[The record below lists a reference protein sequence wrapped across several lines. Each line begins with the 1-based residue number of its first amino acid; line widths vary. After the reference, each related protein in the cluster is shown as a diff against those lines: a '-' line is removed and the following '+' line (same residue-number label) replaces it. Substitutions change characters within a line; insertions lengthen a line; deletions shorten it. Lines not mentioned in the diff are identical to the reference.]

1 MTKILRA
8 AYALALLAI
17 VCLLTSA
24 PAYAQSVYGSIFGT
38 VTDKTGAVVADATVT
53 VTDEAKGT
61 VETATTNGAG
71 EYTVSHLVP
80 DTYDLKVVVK
90 GFKTALTK
98 GVVVQADVAPRVDIA
113 LEIAGGSTETVEV
126 NADTEPQL
134 KTDRSDLAATFDAQQ
149 VEDLPIEGQNFANLQ
164 LLLPGA
170 QLLGWSHAADEN
182 PQASRQIQIDGQAFG
197 GVAYEL
203 DGTDNQD
210 PILGIIVVNPALDSI
225 TNAKITTQNFDA
237 ELGKAVAAV
246 QTVQTKS
253 GSNSVHGSFY
263 DFRFGNANLARDPH
277 SQAPPEGSTST
288 SGLIPAGLKNKFGMS
303 IGGPLKKD
311 KSFFFFSYEGQRQK
325 SGVTDTNTL
334 PSKLL
339 TSTCLGGTS
348 TNTIK
353 YGSGCDFSE
362 YLANLPGGVNNPLKT
377 GVSPFPAGQLY
388 DNSSGTPVPYGGNVV
403 PIGKVSAQFISLLK
417 LLQPYTATEITNSP
431 LGGLDSNSTGSG
443 TGVFNSNM
451 WVTRIDETI
460 NDKANAFF
468 RFSRWTD
475 ALGGPQMYGAAGG
488 PGFGIGGYGG
498 NSTSADDSLA
508 AGTDYVFNPTLVMD
522 LRLGYLRYNII
533 DIKNDE
539 GTQGATA
546 LGIPGLNTAQAITGG
561 SPGFFPSTLAGGNT
575 QPLYGD
581 GLNIARC
588 NCPLTEK
595 EDQFQI
601 VNNWTKTIGNHAIK
615 LGTDLRYGRN
625 LRVPSD
631 NDRTGV
637 INFDNNPTSNQNLTT
652 AELAAGGSQGGIS
665 FATMALGDVT
675 SFNRYV
681 SSSTNA
687 KEFQKREFFYV
698 QDTWRASNKLTL
710 NLGVRWELYFPES
723 VNAPGNGALM
733 DLKDGYLHVAGIGG
747 IKSNM
752 GWTFPWDKQ
761 FEPRLGAAYQ
771 LNPKTVI
778 RAGYGRSFDIGVFG
792 SVFGHVVTQ
801 NLPVLANQSISNSTP
816 TGQAFCLGTS
826 STPTTTGTSP
836 GCIYANDTTSSA
848 QPTSGGPI
856 PYTPPTVPA
865 DGLLPNPGSQV
876 NSKARTFPMEF
887 PTLDAWNATVQRALT
902 PSLTLTVAY
911 VGNKGTHTLSDGDGN
926 NTNPNEAAITLPGS
940 FSPTGQTL
948 HYDPTIT
955 PKNGYPKSINFATG
969 ATSVT
974 NYLQRYYGGSL
985 KACTDPVYVQPT
997 DPNITLPS
1005 GACGW
1010 SQGISLYGDNQDTH
1024 FNAIQVTLAQ
1034 ATWHGLNANFNYQF
1048 AHATDYASGYR
1059 TWSKAV
1065 TFGNDSQVRHQSAT
1079 LYGTYGLP
1087 VGKGKQF
1094 LTSANH
1100 VTDLIVGGYE
1110 LGWTANLSS
1119 GLPFSLTLNSCGGDV
1134 PSDAPCQPN
1143 ATGRLHTS
1151 LTKYVPGTGWTFYQ
1165 PQTLGGTFTDPGLDN
1180 IGNVQRNTYFGPK
1193 FFNADIN
1200 LQKSFNIWEHYDMKF
1215 RMDAQNAF
1223 NHINAGNPGGN
1234 IESAGTI
1241 TGEAPGPG
1249 PRQLE
1254 FSLKLTF

>member
-1 MTKILRA
+1 MTKNFRA

-17 VCLLTSA
+17 VCLLINA
-24 PAYAQSVYGSIFGT
+24 PAHAQSVYGSIFGT
-38 VTDKTGAVVADATVT
+38 VTDKTGAVVAGATVT
-53 VTDEAKGT
+53 VTDEGKGT
-61 VETATTNGAG
+61 VENVITNGAG

-80 DTYDLKVVVK
+80 DTYDLKVTVK
-90 GFKTALTK
+90 GFKGSLTK
-98 GVVVQADVAPRVDIA
+98 GIVVQADVAPRVDVA
-113 LEIAGGSTETVEV
+113 LEIAGATAETVEV

-134 KTDRSDLAATFDAQQ
+134 KTDRSDVAATFDAQE

-253 GSNSVHGSFY
+253 GSNSLHGTFY
-263 DFRFGNANLARDPH
+263 DFRTGNANLARDPY
-277 SQAPPEGSTST
+277 SQVGPDS
-288 SGLIPAGLKNKFGMS
+288 IPAGLKNKFGMS
-303 IGGPLKKD
+303 IGGPLTKD
-311 KSFFFFSYEGQRQK
+311 KRFFFFSYEGQRQK
-325 SGVTDTNTL
+325 SGVTNVNTL

-348 TNTIK
+348 TNTAK

-362 YLANLPGGVNNPLKT
+362 YLANLPGGTNNGPVNPY
-377 GVSPFPAGQLY
+377 PAGQIY
-388 DNSSGTPVPYGGNVV
+388 DNSNIQENGSPTPYPGNVI
-403 PIGKVSAQFISLLK
+403 PIAKVSTQFINLLK
-417 LLQPYTATEITNSP
+417 LLQPYTLTEDTNST

-451 WVTRIDETI
+451 WVVRLDQTF
-460 NDKANAFF
+460 NDKANGFF

-475 ALGGPQMYGAAGG
+475 GLGGPQMYGAAGG

-508 AGTDYVFNPTLVMD
+508 VGGDYVLNPTLVTD
-522 LRLGYLRYNII
+522 VRLGYLRYNII
-533 DIKNDE
+533 DVKNDQ
-539 GTQGATA
+539 GTDGATN
-546 LGIPGLNTAQAITGG
+546 LGIPGMNTSQGITSG
-561 SPGFFPSTLAGGNT
+561 SPGFFPSTLAGGHT
-575 QPLYGD
+575 QGLYGD
-581 GLNIARC
+581 GLGIARC
-588 NCPLTEK
+588 NCPLTER
-595 EDQFQI
+595 EDQFQV
-601 VNNWTKTIGNHAIK
+601 VNNWTKTIGNHAVK

-631 NDRTGV
+631 ADRTGV
-637 INFDNNPTSNQNLTT
+637 INFDNNPTSNQTLTS
-652 AELAAGGSQGGIS
+652 AQLAAGDNQGGIS

-675 SFNRYV
+675 SYNRYV

-687 KEFQKREFFYV
+687 KEFQKREFFYA

-801 NLPVLANQSISNSTP
+801 NLPVLANQSISNSTA

-826 STPTTTGTSP
+826 STATTIGSSP
-836 GCIYANDTTSSA
+836 GCIYANDTTSAA
-848 QPTSGGPI
+848 QPLSGGPLG
-856 PYTPPTVPA
+856 YTPPTVPA

-876 NSKARTFPMEF
+876 NSKARTFPMQY

-902 PSLTLTVAY
+902 PTLTLTVAY
-911 VGNKGTHTLSDGDGN
+911 VGNKGTHTLNDGDNN
-926 NTNPNEAAITLPGS
+926 NTNPNEAAINLPGA
-940 FSPTGQTL
+940 FSVNGQSL
-948 HYDPTIT
+948 HFDPTVNQDPSKGPVIT
-955 PKNGYPKSINFATG
+955 STG
-969 ATSVT
+969 ATAIT
-974 NYLQRYYGGSL
+974 NYLQRYYGGTL
-985 KACTDPVYVQPT
+985 KACQDANYVQPS
-997 DPNITLPS
+997 DPLLKP
-1005 GACGW
+1005 GQCGW
-1010 SQGISLYGDNQDTH
+1010 SQGISNYGDNADTH
-1024 FNAIQVTLAQ
+1024 FNALQVTLAQ
-1034 ATWHGLNANFNYQF
+1034 ATWHGLNANFNYQY
-1048 AHATDYASGYR
+1048 AHATDYNGGYF
-1059 TWSKAV
+1059 TWDKAAV
-1065 TFGNDSQVRHQSAT
+1065 FGNDSQVRHHAAT
-1079 LYGTYGLP
+1079 IYGTYSLP

-1094 LTSANH
+1094 LTAANH
-1100 VTDLIVGGYE
+1100 ITDLIVGGYE
-1110 LGWTANLSS
+1110 LGGTANLSS
-1119 GLPFSLTLNSCGGDV
+1119 GLPFSLGLNGCGGET
-1134 PSDAPCQPN
+1134 PGSAPCQPN
-1143 ATGRLHTS
+1143 ASGSLHTNLS
-1151 LTKYVPGTGWTFYQ
+1151 SFVPGQGWTYYQ
-1165 PQTLGGTFTDPGLDN
+1165 AQTLGGTFTAPALDT
-1180 IGNVQRNTYFGPK
+1180 IGNVRRNTYFGPS
-1193 FFNADIN
+1193 FFNADLNI
-1200 LQKSFNIWEHYDMKF
+1200 QKSFNIYEHTVVKF
-1215 RMDAQNAF
+1215 RMDANNAF
-1223 NHINAGNPGGN
+1223 NHINPGNPGGN
-1234 IESAGTI
+1234 IQSAGTI